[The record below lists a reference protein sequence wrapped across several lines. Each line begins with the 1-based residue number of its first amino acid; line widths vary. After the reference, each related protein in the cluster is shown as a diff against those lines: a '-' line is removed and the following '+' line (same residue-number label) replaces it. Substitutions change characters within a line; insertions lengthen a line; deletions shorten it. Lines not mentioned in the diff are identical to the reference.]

1 MGRLR
6 QIILAAALLLCGG
19 LAHAQVYSWK
29 DAATG
34 ASKFSNV
41 PPPWYR
47 ALEAVDGPRVLVT
60 IGVRVIDDTAQ
71 SFEERLRLSGK
82 SRVEIE
88 RMRQQRRPPPPARED
103 AVRESRPETVT
114 GAG

>member
-1 MGRLR
+1 MGGLR
-6 QIILAAALLLCGG
+6 RVALVAVLLLIGG

-34 ASKFSNV
+34 ASRFSNV

-47 ALEAVDGPRVLVT
+47 ATEEVDGPRVLVT
-60 IGVRVIDDTAQ
+60 IGIRLIDDTAL
-71 SFEERLRLSGK
+71 SFEDRLMLSGK
-82 SRVEIE
+82 TRDQIE
-88 RMRQQRRPPPPARED
+88 KLRQQRRQTSRTPENS
-103 AVRESRPETVT
+103 VRVSQPRSAT